1 MPGDKSVTH
10 RALILGALAR
20 GRSRVRG
27 ANLGDDVC
35 ATASMLTSLGARCR
49 IDTAKS
55 EVEVDGCAWG
65 GFTEPTDVLDA
76 RNSGTALRL
85 MLGVC
90 AAIPSA
96 AVLTGD
102 VSLRR
107 RPMLRIVE
115 PLRRMGAV
123 IDGRLDGDRA
133 PLFVRG
139 GALHGI
145 EWVSPVAS
153 AQVKSGILL
162 AALRAEGHTRIEEPR
177 LSRDHTERMLAA
189 AGVPVWRTSSSVAV
203 VGPVEI
209 EPGDRRVIGDISAAM
224 FFIAAAALVPG
235 SDLLIR
241 FVGLNPTRTGALDT
255 LREMGAAIEIR
266 PRGDEAGEPV
276 GDIRVTASSLRG
288 LEIPAERVPSTIDEI
303 PILAVAATQAEGETV
318 ISGASELRFKETD
331 RLAATAA
338 GLRALGASVR
348 DFPDG
353 LAVTGPTR
361 LHGGDVDSHGDHRIA
376 MAFAVAGLVA
386 TGPVRVAGWEC
397 VDTSF
402 PGFAEVLAR
411 CQSAR

>member
-1 MPGDKSVTH
+1 
-10 RALILGALAR
+10 
-20 GRSRVRG
+20 
-27 ANLGDDVC
+27 
-35 ATASMLTSLGARCR
+35 
-49 IDTAKS
+49 
-55 EVEVDGCAWG
+55 
-65 GFTEPTDVLDA
+65 
-76 RNSGTALRL
+76 
-85 MLGVC
+85 
-90 AAIPSA
+90 
-96 AVLTGD
+96 
-102 VSLRR
+102 
-107 RPMLRIVE
+107 
-115 PLRRMGAV
+115 
-123 IDGRLDGDRA
+123 
-133 PLFVRG
+133 
-139 GALHGI
+139 
-145 EWVSPVAS
+145 
-153 AQVKSGILL
+153 
-162 AALRAEGHTRIEEPR
+162 
-177 LSRDHTERMLAA
+177 
-189 AGVPVWRTSSSVAV
+189 
-203 VGPVEI
+203 
-209 EPGDRRVIGDISAAM
+209 
-224 FFIAAAALVPG
+224 
-235 SDLLIR
+235 
-241 FVGLNPTRTGALDT
+241 
-255 LREMGAAIEIR
+255 
-266 PRGDEAGEPV
+266 V